1 LSQVADSPSK
11 VSGLQTADF
20 DYALPKELIAQIPLP
35 RRDDSRL
42 LVLDRSSGAI
52 HHSTFRSLADWLA
65 PGDLFVANNS
75 RVIPARLRGVRRGT
89 GGAVEVLLL
98 RKRSDDGTWSALA
111 KPAKRLKPGDRV
123 EFSPRESGVAPATAV
138 VEENLGEGELILR
151 FAEQADNCLDAY
163 GELPIP
169 PYITSVPEDESRYQT
184 VYAAV
189 PGSAAAP
196 TAGMHF
202 TPDLIGNLRRRG
214 FEWTEITLHVGLDT
228 FRPVTADRV
237 ADHPIHQEWCDV
249 SGATAEAIAACR
261 ARGGRVIAVGTT
273 VARTLETLGE
283 QWRDDT
289 PVGFSGFTQAF
300 IVPGHRWKLVDAL
313 LTNFHLPR
321 STLLMLVSALAGKEA
336 IMEAYAEA
344 IRHRYRFYSF
354 GDAMLIR

>member
-1 LSQVADSPSK
+1 MNQVAVLPDMAAD
-11 VSGLQTADF
+11 LQTADF
-20 DYALPKELIAQIPLP
+20 DYTLPTELIAQKPLP

-42 LVLDRSSGAI
+42 LVLDRSCGAI
-52 HHSTFRSLADWLA
+52 HHSTFTSLATWLE

-75 RVIPARLRGVRRGT
+75 RVIPARLRGVRIRT

-98 RKRSDDGTWSALA
+98 RRSNDGTWSALA
-111 KPAKRLKPGDRV
+111 KPAKRLKRGDRV
-123 EFSPRESGVAPATAV
+123 EFTSRAPGIGSATAIIEDNV
-138 VEENLGEGELILR
+138 GEGELLLR
-151 FAEQADNCLDAY
+151 FAEHADERLEAY

-169 PYITSVPEDESRYQT
+169 PYVRSIPEDRTRYQT
-184 VYAAV
+184 VFAAE

-202 TPDLIGNLRRRG
+202 TPELIEDLRRRG
-214 FEWTEITLHVGLDT
+214 FYWAELTLHVGLDT
-228 FRPVTADRV
+228 FRPVTADWV
-237 ADHPIHQEWCDV
+237 ADHHIHQEWCDV
-249 SGATAEAIAACR
+249 PATTAEAIAACR
-261 ARGGRVIAVGTT
+261 SRGGRVIAVGTT
-273 VARTLETLGE
+273 VARTLETLGDL
-283 QWRDDT
+283 WRDDAPAGYT
-289 PVGFSGFTQAF
+289 GFTETF

-344 IRHRYRFYSF
+344 IRNRYRFYSF

>member
-1 LSQVADSPSK
+1 MSQVAVPPNLAR
-11 VSGLQTADF
+11 GLRTADF
-20 DYALPKELIAQIPLP
+20 DYELPTDLIAKEPLP

-52 HHSTFRSLADWLA
+52 HHSTFKRLGDWLR
-65 PGDLFVANNS
+65 PSDLFVANNS
-75 RVIPARLRGVRRGT
+75 QVIPARLRGVRRGT

-98 RKRSDDGTWSALA
+98 RRGDDGTWSALA
-111 KPAKRLKPGDRV
+111 KPAKRLKRGDLV
-123 EFSPRESGVAPATAV
+123 EFAPRAPSAGPATAV
-138 VEENLGEGELILR
+138 VEVNLGDGELLIR
-151 FAEQADNCLDAY
+151 FADKADERLDAY

-169 PYITSVPEDESRYQT
+169 PYIRSFPKDPTRYQT

-202 TPDLIGNLRRRG
+202 TPDFIADLRQRG
-214 FEWTEITLHVGLDT
+214 FDWAEVTLHVGLDT
-228 FRPVTADRV
+228 FRPVTMDSV
-237 ADHPIHQEWCDV
+237 ADHPIHREWCEV
-249 SGATAEAIAACR
+249 PATTGEAIASCR
-261 ARGGRVIAVGTT
+261 VRGSRVVAVGTT

-283 QWRDDT
+283 RWRDDD
-289 PVGFSGFTQAF
+289 PSSFMGFTNTF

-336 IMEAYAEA
+336 ILEAYAEA
-344 IRHRYRFYSF
+344 VRNRYRFFSF

>member
-1 LSQVADSPSK
+1 LSQVSDPPNLAA
-11 VSGLQTADF
+11 GLRTADF
-20 DYALPKELIAQIPLP
+20 DYPLPKELIAQKPLP

-42 LVLDRSSGAI
+42 MVLERSAGAI
-52 HHSTFRSLADWLA
+52 HHSTFRDIGDWLV

-75 RVIPARLRGVRRGT
+75 RVIPARLRGVRLGT

-98 RKRSDDGTWSALA
+98 RRGADGAWSALA
-111 KPAKRLKPGDRV
+111 KPAKRLKRGDRV
-123 EFSPRESGVAPATAV
+123 AFSPHATGAGPATAV
-138 VEENLGEGELILR
+138 VEDNLGDGEVLLR
-151 FAEQADNCLDAY
+151 FGEQADERLDSY

-169 PYITSVPEDESRYQT
+169 PYIGSVPEDVTRYQT

-202 TPDLIGNLRRRG
+202 TQELIEDLRHKG
-214 FEWTEITLHVGLDT
+214 FGWAEVTLHIGLDT
-228 FRPVTADRV
+228 FRPVIADCV
-237 ADHPIHQEWCDV
+237 ADHHIHQEWCEV
-249 SGATAEAIAACR
+249 SVIAAEAIATCR
-261 ARGGRVIAVGTT
+261 SRGGRVVAVGTT

-283 QWRDDT
+283 IWQDDD
-289 PVGFSGFTQAF
+289 PVEFSGFTKTF
-300 IVPGHRWKLVDAL
+300 IVPGHRWKIVDAL

-344 IRHRYRFYSF
+344 IRNRYRFYSF